1 MTASNNPSQPSSPS
15 PMPPKRDQKK
25 KPSPTES
32 TNEEAKHK
40 TTTAVQT
47 GSSLAALLFIA
58 TFLGSLLGVVADLSD
73 ASGLALPVIE
83 AVNPSPQL
91 RIAGSNTVLG
101 DGLTLASEWQ
111 AMFAEQKKET
121 LDIPVLGDLE
131 RTANISVQGVG
142 SLEGF
147 QQAAEGQVDL
157 LVTSEPMTDAQL
169 QTLQQNGI
177 NITCAS
183 EIGYDII
190 TFVTDVNNPV
200 PQISTRDMASILN
213 GSITNWAQVGGNSQ
227 PIRVLARRGSGTTD
241 LVLQN
246 FTGDGRF
253 RDRFVAC
260 ESNATCLDTTLSTLG
275 ALYWVSTAWLKTQPP
290 RYLRPILT
298 QRGNLPVQD
307 PLSETFDPNEY
318 TDELVRPLYMYVLSG
333 EMIAPESTLLAK
345 EFLQMVRGVRG
356 QEMLEMHHF
365 YTHFDPPGNVQ
376 TVYPPGFGPSIDG
389 IPIVCR

>member
-1 MTASNNPSQPSSPS
+1 M
-15 PMPPKRDQKK
+15 
-25 KPSPTES
+25 
-32 TNEEAKHK
+32 
-40 TTTAVQT
+40 
-47 GSSLAALLFIA
+47 
-58 TFLGSLLGVVADLSD
+58 
-73 ASGLALPVIE
+73 
-83 AVNPSPQL
+83 
-91 RIAGSNTVLG
+91 
-101 DGLTLASEWQ
+101 
-111 AMFAEQKKET
+111 
-121 LDIPVLGDLE
+121 
-131 RTANISVQGVG
+131 QGIG

-147 QQAAEGQVDL
+147 QRAAEGQVDL
-157 LVTSEPMTDAQL
+157 LVASEPMTDAQL

-177 NITCAS
+177 NITCAA
-183 EIGYDII
+183 EVGYDII

-213 GSITNWAQVGGNSQ
+213 GSITNWAQVGGNGQ

-246 FTGDGRF
+246 FTGDGTF
-253 RDRFVAC
+253 RERFVVC
-260 ESNATCLDTTLSTLG
+260 ESNAACLDTTLSTPG

-333 EMIAPESTLLAK
+333 EAIAPESTTLAK

-356 QEMLEMHHF
+356 QEVLETHHF
-365 YTHFDPPGNVQ
+365 HTHFDPPGNVQ
-376 TVYPPGFGPSIDG
+376 TVYPPGFGPGIDG
-389 IPIVCR
+389 VPIVCR